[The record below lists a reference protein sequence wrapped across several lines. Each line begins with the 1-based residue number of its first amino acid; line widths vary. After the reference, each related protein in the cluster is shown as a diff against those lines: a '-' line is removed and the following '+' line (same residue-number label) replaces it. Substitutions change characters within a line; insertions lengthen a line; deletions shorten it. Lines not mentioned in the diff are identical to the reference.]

1 MEKRKAR
8 FLPFL
13 ASFSVFSSCVLS
25 FLLSMP
31 ALPAAAAEQTVTLTP
46 AQTRALFGDTVSYT
60 YYDGM
65 DYQTGTATYLNVGHY
80 SGTGNIDHYDS
91 LSLSGQWI
99 VYQSSTQHW
108 VEPGTEYFSVQ
119 LSPSVSLYG
128 LNSFSMG
135 IGCTIASR
143 YTNGE
148 LESVD
153 TWRTSTYPLNY
164 VEYSVSGDPFQKS
177 CAWYHA
183 SPTVQMPY
191 ISYAEFLLGNS
202 QTPVCFRLAPVDFTS
217 QVFSSISDISFTAQH
232 ATYKN
237 IGTNGPGG
245 YTYFIIQC
253 PTLSAT
259 YSVGDGGETG
269 SDLTAT
275 NQKLDNII
283 AILSMIASQS
293 GGGSDESY
301 LDQEKPADQSSQNQA
316 EGNFNSEYS
325 SASADQQR
333 IDSVVNHG
341 NLDSVVIGTAE
352 YSPDPAFNGLWNDG
366 SGGTNPLIL
375 AMCLIPIS
383 IAVLSY
389 ILFGKRM

>member
-1 MEKRKAR
+1 MEKRKLS
-8 FLPFL
+8 FLAVL
-13 ASFSVFSSCVLS
+13 ASFSVVSSCSLS
-25 FLLSMP
+25 FLLFMP
-31 ALPAAAAEQTVTLTP
+31 AVPAAAVDQTVTLTP
-46 AQTRALFGDTVSYT
+46 AQTRALFGDTLSYS
-60 YYDGM
+60 YFDGS
-65 DYQTGTATYLNVGHY
+65 DYQTGTATYLNNAHY
-80 SGTGNIDHYDS
+80 SGTGNIDHYDN
-91 LSLSGQWI
+91 LPLTGTWI
-99 VYQSSTQHW
+99 VYQSSSVHW
-108 VEPGTEYFSVQ
+108 NSVSQEYYSVK

-128 LNSFSMG
+128 LNSFQMG
-135 IGCTIASR
+135 IGCTIASK

-148 LESVD
+148 LESVES
-153 TWRTSTYPLNY
+153 WRTSTYPLNY
-164 VEYSVSGDPFQKS
+164 VEYSVSGDRFQKS

-202 QTPVCFRLAPVDFTS
+202 QTPVCFRLAPIDFTS
-217 QVFSSISDISFTAQH
+217 QVYSSLTDISFTAQNYTH
-232 ATYKN
+232 KN
-237 IGTNGPGG
+237 IGANGPGG

-253 PTLSAT
+253 PTLSAS

-283 AILSMIASQS
+283 AILSMIASQN
-293 GGGSDESY
+293 GGSSDDSY

-333 IDSVVNHG
+333 VDSVVNHA

-352 YSPDPAFNGLWNDG
+352 YTPDPAFNGLWNDG
-366 SGGTNPLIL
+366 SGSTNPLIL